1 MNQEII
7 QRYINEFRRYISPV
21 LKPNIGLEIDIYNC
35 GNEGAVLIIF
45 FKPGGKSIDK
55 EIKEYN
61 TIADV
66 LNSIEQNFVGGNISG
81 MVFKGTNMIMD
92 QNRIVLIK
100 EDTNAEW
107 STLKL
112 KEDLGKIFQPPSKK
126 ETV

>member
-7 QRYINEFRRYISPV
+7 QRYINEFRRYISSV

-55 EIKEYN
+55 EINEFN

-81 MVFKGTNMIMD
+81 MTFKGTNMMMD
-92 QNRIVLIK
+92 QNRILLIK
-100 EDTNAEW
+100 ESNKDEW
-107 STLKL
+107 SSTQL
-112 KEDLGKIFQPPSKK
+112 KEDLNNIFQPPSKK
-126 ETV
+126 KKV